1 MVLQPWSS
9 ANSRHGHFSLVLRGG
24 AHGRLPRARRH
35 RSAVS
40 LCALVACQYHCLGGA
55 QGRAWVFPCP
65 VPMLAAGQLR
75 PASVLVRHLPG
86 KRVSLFLR
94 LRLAGRLFGSLCVL
108 LYPIWCVAV
117 PRCCLCCCCS
127 TQQRSLLRS
136 PLERVPVQFSAPT
149 WLMRMLQLGEQV
161 RACAVAAT
169 VVLHL
174 CVCRC

>member
-9 ANSRHGHFSLVLRGG
+9 ASSRHGRFSLVLRGG
-24 AHGRLPRARRH
+24 AHGRLPQARRH

-75 PASVLVRHLPG
+75 SAAVLVRLLPG
-86 KRVSLFLR
+86 KRVSFLR
-94 LRLAGRLFGSLCVL
+94 LRLAGRLFDSLCVL

-117 PRCCLCCCCS
+117 PTCCVCCCCS

-136 PLERVPVQFSAPT
+136 PLERVPVQISAPAR
-149 WLMRMLQLGEQV
+149 LMCACCNWVGRLGLVQLLQLF
-161 RACAVAAT
+161 
-169 VVLHL
+169 VLHL
-174 CVCRC
+174 CVCRS